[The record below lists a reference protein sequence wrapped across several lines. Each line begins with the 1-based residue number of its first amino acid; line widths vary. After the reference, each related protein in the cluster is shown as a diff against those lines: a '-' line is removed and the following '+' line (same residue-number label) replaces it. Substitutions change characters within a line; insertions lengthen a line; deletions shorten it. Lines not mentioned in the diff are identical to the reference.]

1 MRISPFP
8 QVCSGLLCVLLIFTA
23 GCSNPSSQNLASLT
37 VTATPST
44 VSVGG
49 SAVLKAVAH
58 LSDGT
63 TQDVTANTQWT
74 VSNPAWQRWPTGQ
87 SPPKRRAR

>member
-1 MRISPFP
+1 MRISPIP
-8 QVCSGLLCVLLIFTA
+8 QVCLGLLCVLLILTA

-74 VSNPAWQRWPTGQ
+74 VSNPTMASLANGAVTA
-87 SPPKRRAR
+87 KRQAR